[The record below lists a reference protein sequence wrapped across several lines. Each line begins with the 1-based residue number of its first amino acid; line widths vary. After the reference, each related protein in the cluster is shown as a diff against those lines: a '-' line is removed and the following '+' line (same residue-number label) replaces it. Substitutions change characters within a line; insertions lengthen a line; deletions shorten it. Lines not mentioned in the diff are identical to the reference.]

1 MVRRSG
7 TRLRVFTMVV
17 GFLVP
22 SMVLFT
28 VVPVPAADE
37 KTVIELWD
45 TVKAPPPVEL
55 KKVTVDPAKTAFLV
69 LDIEQRTCNAQARP
83 RCVNSVPGIGAFLA
97 KARAKGLFIAYSL
110 TSQGAPET
118 ILPGVKPL
126 GTEPIVKASVDK
138 FYNTDLEKIL
148 REKGISTVIIAGT
161 TAEGAVLHTATAAA
175 MRGFLV
181 VVPVDG
187 MSAGTLYAEQY
198 TAWHLVNAPGSRQKT
213 TLTRFDMI
221 GF

>member
-1 MVRRSG
+1 MERRSG
-7 TRLRVFTMVV
+7 TRLVVFMMVV
-17 GFLVP
+17 GSLVP

-83 RCVNSVPGIGAFLA
+83 RCVTSVPGIGAFLA

-110 TSQGAPET
+110 TSQGTPET

-126 GTEPIVKASVDK
+126 GTEPVVKASVDK

-175 MRGFLV
+175 IRGFLV

>member
-1 MVRRSG
+1 MMRRSG
-7 TRLRVFTMVV
+7 TRLGVFVMVV
-17 GFLVP
+17 GSLFP
-22 SMVLFT
+22 SMVLLT

-45 TVKAPPPVEL
+45 TIKAPPPVEL
-55 KKVTVDPAKTAFLV
+55 KKVAIDPAKTAFLV

-83 RCVNSVPGIGAFLA
+83 RCVTSVTGIGAFLA

-110 TSQGAPET
+110 TSQGTPET

-126 GTEPIVKASVDK
+126 GTEPVVKASVDK
-138 FYNTDLEKIL
+138 FYNTDLEKHL
-148 REKGISTVIIAGT
+148 REKDISTVIIAGT

-187 MSAGTLYAEQY
+187 MSAGTLFAEQY